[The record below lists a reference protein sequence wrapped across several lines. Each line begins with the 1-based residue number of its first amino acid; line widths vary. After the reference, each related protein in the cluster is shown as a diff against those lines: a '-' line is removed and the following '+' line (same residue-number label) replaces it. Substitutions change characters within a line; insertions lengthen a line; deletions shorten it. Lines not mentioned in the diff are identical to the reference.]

1 MRSKPWL
8 AFEVFFRLDR
18 VTRGEKMGF
27 VVEKVT
33 FFACSG
39 SGAWVV
45 GSGAGSGGWVREG
58 GGVGTLPRSSLS
70 GVDTV
75 GVLEGGGCFGSGSGL
90 LERGVSICWADDP
103 GVGKRFL

>member
-18 VTRGEKMGF
+18 VTRGEKIGF

-39 SGAWVV
+39 SDAWVV
-45 GSGAGSGGWVREG
+45 GSGTGLGGRVGEG
-58 GGVGTLPRSSLS
+58 GGVGTFPRSSLS

-75 GVLEGGGCFGSGSGL
+75 GVLEEWGCFGSGGGL
-90 LERGVSICWADDP
+90 LRREVSFC
-103 GVGKRFL
+103 